1 VEFASPL
8 WRPFGPLFSLKTQ
21 RAPADALA
29 VKQEFEKALAQDG
42 KPTK

>member
-1 VEFASPL
+1 LAPIWAS
-8 WRPFGPLFSLKTQ
+8 FSLKTQ